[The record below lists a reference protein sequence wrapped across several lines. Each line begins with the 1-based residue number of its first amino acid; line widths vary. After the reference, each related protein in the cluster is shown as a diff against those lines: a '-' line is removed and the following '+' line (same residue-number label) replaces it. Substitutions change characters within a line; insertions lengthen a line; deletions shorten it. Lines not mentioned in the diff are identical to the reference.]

1 MIDVIIHGHSGKL
14 GKRIIENLRE
24 QDNMK
29 YAGYIDRNYDLTIIN
44 DINQVVIIDITS
56 DIGCKNLIENLIMKN
71 LYVPLIIGSTG
82 DLPNDLIEKYSE
94 YTKVATIS
102 NFSYGISSLLNM
114 LSEIKLPDSKIQI
127 KEYHHINK
135 IDAPSG
141 TAKTISKK
149 INFNDSEII
158 SIREGTIYG
167 IHEIIIENM
176 YEKIIIKHEVKD
188 PNIFAIGCISYIT
201 KILELNVGLYCN

>member
-1 MIDVIIHGHSGKL
+1 MIDVFIHGHSGRL
-14 GKRIIENLRE
+14 GKRIIDNLKEHSNIR
-24 QDNMK
+24 
-29 YAGYIDRNYDLTIIN
+29 YAGYIDRRYDFTIIN
-44 DINQVVIIDITS
+44 DDNEIVIVDITS

-102 NFSYGISSLLNM
+102 NFSNGISSLLNILPNVK
-114 LSEIKLPDSKIQI
+114 LSDSKIQI
-127 KEYHHINK
+127 KEFHHINK

-149 INFNDSEII
+149 LNLNDSEII

-167 IHEIIIENM
+167 IHEITIENI
-176 YEKIIIKHEVKD
+176 YEKITIIHEVKD

-201 KILELNVGLYCN
+201 KIIELDVGLYCN